1 MMTAD
6 DIHIQQGAS
15 DEDISP
21 LVIRAICNIEA
32 AIRSNYGEKLH
43 IGEAWGSVT
52 AQAGLSTGALDTY
65 T

>member
-1 MMTAD
+1 MTAY
-6 DIHIQQGAS
+6 DIHIQQGAT

-21 LVIRAICNIEA
+21 LVIRAIWNIEA
-32 AIRSNYGEKLH
+32 AIRSNYEEKFH

-52 AQAGLSTGALDTY
+52 AQAGLSAAALETY